1 MLEKDKTSIAYKKLV
16 KEEEEALR
24 TYKIANEKY
33 KELSS
38 ISPMESYNNQA

>member
-38 ISPMESYNNQA
+38 TSPVESYNNQA